1 MPGHY
6 KLSGPPEPTRLYDPS
21 GKDITEKVHKAHG
34 KKKKKPTYKRI
45 PVIPYDPKTEVNEK

>member
-21 GKDITEKVHKAHG
+21 GKDITEKVHKAHR
-34 KKKKKPTYKRI
+34 KKKKKRE
-45 PVIPYDPKTEVNEK
+45 PVNNPNEK